1 VQSERP
7 QAFDEEDIMVLQGIA
22 DGLAIALEN
31 ARLFTQAQSDYK
43 EIQALHRQYL
53 SHSWN
58 ELSARHQ
65 VLEYTYQDSEQS
77 LWDQNNTTEEA
88 SRSLAIPLRLR
99 DQVIGSLTL
108 DTGPQE
114 LSPEDQTFVSAVVAQ
129 ASLALENARLLENA
143 RRQAEKER
151 VVTEV
156 ASKAWSNA
164 DIETILQV
172 SLEELGKRLN
182 ASQGWIH
189 LEMKD

>member
-1 VQSERP
+1 
-7 QAFDEEDIMVLQGIA
+7 
-22 DGLAIALEN
+22 
-31 ARLFTQAQSDYK
+31 
-43 EIQALHRQYL
+43 L

-77 LWDQNNTTEEA
+77 LRDQNNPAEEA

-114 LSPEDQTFVSAVVAQ
+114 LSPEDQTFVNAVVAQ
-129 ASLALENARLLENA
+129 AALALENARLLENA

-164 DIETILQV
+164 DIESILQI

>member
-1 VQSERP
+1 
-7 QAFDEEDIMVLQGIA
+7 
-22 DGLAIALEN
+22 
-31 ARLFTQAQSDYK
+31 
-43 EIQALHRQYL
+43 L

-77 LWDQNNTTEEA
+77 LWDQNNPAEEA

-114 LSPEDQTFVSAVVAQ
+114 LSPEDQTFVNAVVAQ
-129 ASLALENARLLENA
+129 AALALENARLLENA

-164 DIETILQV
+164 DIESILQI